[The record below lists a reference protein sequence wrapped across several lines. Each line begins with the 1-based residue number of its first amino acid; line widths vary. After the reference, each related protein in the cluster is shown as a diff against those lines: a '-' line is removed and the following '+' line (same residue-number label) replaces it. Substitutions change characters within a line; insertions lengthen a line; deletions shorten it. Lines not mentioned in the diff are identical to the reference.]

1 MSEEKSKQVTLE
13 EVVDRLNKFCD
24 RVEELDSEV
33 YRMQASLTL
42 MSNSLI
48 NTNIA
53 LDSLMKLLMSTEP
66 IAEAWKKEK

>member
-66 IAEAWKKEK
+66 IAEA

>member
-1 MSEEKSKQVTLE
+1 MSEEKNKQVTLE

-24 RVEELDSEV
+24 KLEELDSEV

-48 NTNIA
+48 NTNLA
-53 LDSLMKLLMSTEP
+53 LDSLMKLLMSTDP
-66 IAEAWKKEK
+66 IAEA